1 MFATNNEPRH
11 ENANNIFLSNPIHC
25 VLSDGDLLNNSL
37 HVRTGRFL
45 ECDITMVKYLLSKY
59 ELVIPLKLQRIKN
72 KIGLQQW

>member
-1 MFATNNEPRH
+1 MSQGMRMST
-11 ENANNIFLSNPIHC
+11 IFFYLIQYI

>member
-11 ENANNIFLSNPIHC
+11 ENVYNIFLSNPKHC
-25 VLSDGDLLNNSL
+25 VLSDGDQWNNSL

-72 KIGLQQW
+72 KIDLQQ

>member
-1 MFATNNEPRH
+1 MRMST
-11 ENANNIFLSNPIHC
+11 IFFYLIQYI

-59 ELVIPLKLQRIKN
+59 DLVIPLKLQRIKN
-72 KIGLQQW
+72 KIGLQQ

>member
-1 MFATNNEPRH
+1 MRMST
-11 ENANNIFLSNPIHC
+11 IFFYLIQYI

-72 KIGLQQW
+72 KIGLQQ